1 MRHAAVARRELGV
14 PTVFNVLGPLANPAR
29 PAAQVVGCADLRLAP
44 VMAQALLDRG
54 TRALVVRGEDG
65 LDELSTSAPTRVW
78 DATGAAVVESV
89 IDAADLGI
97 ARAGIDALRGA
108 DAAFN
113 AGVARAMLAGERS
126 AALDPVRDAVLL
138 GAAAALVAHD
148 SVGQPPSSVSVGDR
162 LAGALPKVAEA
173 VDSGAAGA
181 LLTRWIDVSSSLVA
195 R

>member
-1 MRHAAVARRELGV
+1 V

-65 LDELSTSAPTRVW
+65 LDELSTSAPTRIW
-78 DATGAAVVESV
+78 DATGPSVVESLV
-89 IDAADLGI
+89 DAADLGV
-97 ARAGIDALRGA
+97 ARASVDALRGQ

-113 AGVARAMLAGERS
+113 AAVARAMLSGERS

-148 SVGQPPSSVSVGDR
+148 AVGQPPSSVSVGDR
-162 LAGALPKVAEA
+162 LAAALPRVIEA

-181 LLTRWIDVSSSLVA
+181 LLTRWIDVSSSLA
-195 R
+195 SR